1 MNLNTQDL
9 HQIVRVRHELRRR
22 RLVVSRVESVT
33 PRMRRIHFASPDL
46 ADFNSPS
53 PDDHIKLFFPQAGEQ
68 VMRDFTPRAYDNVS
82 RTLIIDFALHGSGP
96 ATEWAAGAQV
106 GSTLEIGGPKGSQLV
121 PDDFDW
127 YLLVGDES
135 ALPAL
140 GRRVE
145 LLRPGV
151 PVTTVAVVAND
162 AEKQTFVTK
171 ASWQPTWIVRGEPG
185 PGDGELLR
193 RALSG
198 FTPPAGDGF
207 VWIAGEAEWVRE
219 LRTYVIEERK
229 HPAEWV
235 KAASYWHRGGGDS
248 HEGPGAHRS

>member
-1 MNLNTQDL
+1 MSTQDL

-22 RLVVSRVESVT
+22 SLVVSGVESVT

-53 PDDHIKLFFPQAGEQ
+53 PDDHIKLFFPRAGEQ
-68 VMRDFTPRAYDNVS
+68 VMRDFTPRSYDN
-82 RTLIIDFALHGSGP
+82 RGQTLTIDFALHGSGP
-96 ATEWAAGAQV
+96 ATEWAAGAKV

-151 PVTTVAVVAND
+151 PVTTVAVVAH
-162 AEKQTFVTK
+162 ASEQQTFVTK
-171 ASWQPTWIVRGEPG
+171 ASWHPTWVVRGEPG
-185 PGDGELLR
+185 PGDGALLR
-193 RALSG
+193 RELAK
-198 FTPPAGDGF
+198 FTPPPGDGF
-207 VWIAGEAEWVRE
+207 VWLAGEAEWVRE
-219 LRTYVIEERK
+219 LRTYVIEERGQ
-229 HPAEWV
+229 PAEWV
-235 KAASYWHRGGGDS
+235 KAASYWHRDGDDA
-248 HEGPGAHRS
+248 HAAPGRHLPA

>member
-1 MNLNTQDL
+1 MSSQDL

-22 RLVVSRVESVT
+22 KLVVSGVESVT

-46 ADFNSPS
+46 ADFHSPS
-53 PDDHIKLFFPQAGEQ
+53 PDDHIKLFFSQAGEQ
-68 VMRDFTPRAYDNVS
+68 VMRDFTPRAHDN
-82 RTLIIDFALHGSGP
+82 RGQTLTIDFALHGSGP
-96 ATEWAAGAQV
+96 ATEWAAQAKVGA
-106 GSTLEIGGPKGSQLV
+106 TLEIGGPKGSQLV

-127 YLLVGDES
+127 YLLIGDES

-151 PVTTVAVVAND
+151 PVTTVAVVANE
-162 AEKQTFVTK
+162 AEHQTFATK
-171 ASWQPTWIVRGEPG
+171 ASWQPTWIARGEPG
-185 PGDGELLR
+185 PGDGALLR
-193 RALSG
+193 EALAG

-207 VWIAGEAEWVRE
+207 VWIAGEAEWVRD
-219 LRTYVIEERK
+219 LRTYVIEERN

-235 KAASYWHRGGGDS
+235 KAASYWHRDGAAGR
-248 HEGPGAHRS
+248 EGPGPRH